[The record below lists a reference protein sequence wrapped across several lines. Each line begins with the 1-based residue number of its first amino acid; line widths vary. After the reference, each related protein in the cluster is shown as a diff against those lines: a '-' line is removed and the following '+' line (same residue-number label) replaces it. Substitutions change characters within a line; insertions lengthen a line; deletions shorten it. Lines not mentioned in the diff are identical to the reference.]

1 MYALSA
7 RSARE
12 SRAAAIPSE
21 HLLSDVRTILDFLA
35 LSERLKRE
43 LRHCWLSDGRQ
54 ESVAEHSWQ
63 MALMAIL
70 AHRHLAQPVDIG
82 KTLKMILTHDL
93 VEAETGDVPF
103 FEQGERREKKA
114 ERENAA
120 IETIRTRLGDP
131 VGQELYDLWQEY
143 EAKATPEAKF
153 ASALDQLEVQIQHN
167 LADLSTWTPIEYD
180 LVYTK
185 MDRYCAYDPFL
196 AALCDAIKAD
206 AEAKMREGGI
216 DVDAVKRRLGVGC

>member
-1 MYALSA
+1 MKWL
-7 RSARE
+7 E
-12 SRAAAIPSE
+12 TNV
-21 HLLSDVRTILDFLA
+21 SDVRTVLDFLA

-63 MALMAIL
+63 MALMAL
-70 AHRHLAQPVDIG
+70 LTHRQLEQPVDIG
-82 KTLKMILTHDL
+82 KALKMILTHDL

-103 FEQGERREKKA
+103 FEQSERRERKA

-120 IETIRTRLGDP
+120 IETIRTRLDGP
-131 VGQELYDLWQEY
+131 IGQELYELWQEY
-143 EAKATPEAKF
+143 EAKETAEARF

-185 MDRYCAYDPFL
+185 MDRHCAYDPFL
-196 AALCDAIKAD
+196 ADLCEEIKAD
-206 AEAKMREGGI
+206 AETKMRAGGI
-216 DVDAVKRRLGVGC
+216 DVDAIKRRLGMSE